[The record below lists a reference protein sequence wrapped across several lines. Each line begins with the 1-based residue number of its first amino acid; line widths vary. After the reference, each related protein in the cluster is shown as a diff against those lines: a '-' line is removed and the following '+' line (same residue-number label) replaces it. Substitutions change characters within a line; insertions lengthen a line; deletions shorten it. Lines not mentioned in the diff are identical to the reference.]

1 MWRPADTSEEADR
14 IQFEIWRKMS
24 ADRKLRLV
32 FEWSDLARG
41 TFEAGIRHRHPD
53 YTDSDVRMAR
63 IRHELGDELFQ
74 RVYPS
79 EPLLQP

>member
-14 IQFEIWRKMS
+14 VQFEIWREMS

-32 FEWSDLARG
+32 FEWSDLVRR
-41 TFEAGIRHRHPD
+41 TFEAGIRDRHPE
-53 YTDSDVRMAR
+53 YTADEVRMAR
-63 IRHELGDELFQ
+63 IRHELGDELFG
-74 RVYPS
+74 RVYPE